1 MGGIGRINWAHH
13 LSELGQT
20 PQSSVTEKLLI
31 ISSFTYY
38 PVVTALEYEKM
49 AFKFFR
55 KGTKTY
61 TTNIEMPN
69 KSKVGKRWLSLGRN
83 IQFDSKNSFLRY
95 NLSVVNIISMILE
108 KQEKEGIFKLIY
120 LLSSLIW
127 MCSL

>member
-61 TTNIEMPN
+61 TTNIDMPN
-69 KSKVGKRWLSLGRN
+69 KSKVGKRWLSLSRN
-83 IQFDSKNSFLRY
+83 IQLDSGSIKTSPRDGLRAFGMETTP
-95 NLSVVNIISMILE
+95 NCATLGHSD
-108 KQEKEGIFKLIY
+108 
-120 LLSSLIW
+120 LL
-127 MCSL
+127 

>member
-20 PQSSVTEKLLI
+20 RQSSVTEKLLI

-38 PVVTALEYEKM
+38 PVVTALVEYEKM

-69 KSKVGKRWLSLGRN
+69 KSKVGKRWLSLGCN
-83 IQFDSKNSFLRY
+83 IQFDSKNSFLRD
-95 NLSVVNIISMILE
+95 NLSVVNLYLE
-108 KQEKEGIFKLIY
+108 
-120 LLSSLIW
+120 
-127 MCSL
+127 

>member
-20 PQSSVTEKLLI
+20 PQSLVTEKLLI

-38 PVVTALEYEKM
+38 PVVTALGYEKM

-55 KGTKTY
+55 KGKKTY
-61 TTNIEMPN
+61 KTNIEMPN
-69 KSKVGKRWLSLGRN
+69 KSKFGKRWLSLGRN
-83 IQFDSKNSFLRY
+83 IQFDSKNSFWRDI
-95 NLSVVNIISMILE
+95 LSVVNIISMILE